1 MASPRRAHCTGA
13 RRRGLCE
20 RATATRPCNGCTT
33 CSEFSFSL
41 VKLAPGITATVT
53 VHGRRIVGE
62 RSLCR
67 RLRMVLDSLQDCPW
81 KACMSSDHTLQP
93 VSPTR
98 DVRENT
104 KRSDRARRQRRMQP
118 ARPVPSRFHSGRH
131 LHTAGRAC
139 VRDDASRGLD
149 RWLSHPMQQES
160 PPFPSFLLPCCAR
173 YLHLRAAMTRGIR
186 ACSRLHLIMSILQAG
201 FPFARPGRS
210 RRGER
215 GRRIV
220 WPCACMQFWV

>member
-1 MASPRRAHCTGA
+1 MVASEKIQRPETDQDLAHLAIPPIMRCDARASDRSAHRAPATILSCGCARAARDDGAGGNGMASPRRAHCTGA
-13 RRRGLCE
+13 RRRSLCE

-104 KRSDRARRQRRMQP
+104 KR
-118 ARPVPSRFHSGRH
+118 
-131 LHTAGRAC
+131 
-139 VRDDASRGLD
+139 
-149 RWLSHPMQQES
+149 
-160 PPFPSFLLPCCAR
+160 
-173 YLHLRAAMTRGIR
+173 
-186 ACSRLHLIMSILQAG
+186 
-201 FPFARPGRS
+201 
-210 RRGER
+210 
-215 GRRIV
+215 
-220 WPCACMQFWV
+220 